1 MLTFYIVAAGLIV
14 VVAVCVGVAAASRHK
29 KGAQGSLDVVGRAG
43 VVEKE
48 LRPEGAVLVAGELL
62 PARARDGRAVARGA
76 RVRVVG
82 ASGHLLLVEP
92 GE

>member
-1 MLTFYIVAAGLIV
+1 M
-14 VVAVCVGVAAASRHK
+14 
-29 KGAQGSLDVVGRAG
+29 GRGG

-48 LRPEGAVLVAGELL
+48 LRPEGAVMVGGEVW
-62 PARARDGRAVARGA
+62 PARTRDGWTVARGA

-92 GE
+92 QE